1 MNIYVQDFGYR
12 NFIQNYGIKQV
23 YEEGGVHYYE
33 DGHFWMEVPGLPER
47 DSDDDSHILVK
58 QNMKV
63 KFSADPIKVLFLIL
77 SLCYCIIL
85 KYD

>member
-1 MNIYVQDFGYR
+1 M
-12 NFIQNYGIKQV
+12 

>member
-1 MNIYVQDFGYR
+1 M
-12 NFIQNYGIKQV
+12 

-47 DSDDDSHILVK
+47 DSDDESHILVK

-63 KFSADPIKVLFLIL
+63 KFSADPIKVYIFYYYNNIL
-77 SLCYCIIL
+77 LYYISLLRYIAPFQWVNMIGVM
-85 KYD
+85 KM

>member
-1 MNIYVQDFGYR
+1 M
-12 NFIQNYGIKQV
+12 

-47 DSDDDSHILVK
+47 DSDDESHIFVK

-63 KFSADPIKVLFLIL
+63 KFSADPIKVLIVISINCLIV
-77 SLCYCIIL
+77 YFIIYL
-85 KYD
+85 YLGIQHLFNG